1 MRAKKHSSVIERR
14 AFDRISRPTASSSK
28 LGAEAPAEAGGA
40 VVAVGVRVSV
50 AVSLILGLLR
60 RG

>member
-28 LGAEAPAEAGGA
+28 LAGEAPGGDGDGDGDGIEGA
-40 VVAVGVRVSV
+40 VA
-50 AVSLILGLLR
+50 LILGLLR
-60 RG
+60 RE